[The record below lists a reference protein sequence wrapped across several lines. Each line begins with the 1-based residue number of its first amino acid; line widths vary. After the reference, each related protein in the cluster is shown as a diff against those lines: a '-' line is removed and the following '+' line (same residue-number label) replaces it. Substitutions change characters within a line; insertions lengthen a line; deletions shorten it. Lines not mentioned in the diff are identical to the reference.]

1 MTRLPLAV
9 NGGPP
14 VRDSL
19 LPYGRQ
25 QVTDDDVA
33 EVEKVLRSD
42 FLTTGP
48 KVGEFEDA
56 LAKAVGANHAVVVSS
71 GTAALHA
78 LMAGIGIGPG
88 DEVIVPA
95 ITFAATANAV
105 LYCGGTPVFAD
116 VSPDTLLIDPVTVA
130 SAVTDGTKAIL
141 AVDFAGQSADYEALR
156 DLTRGKDIRVL
167 ADACHALGGAR
178 MGHAVGT
185 LADAS
190 TFSFHPV
197 KHVAA
202 GEGGAIVTN
211 DPDLDQ
217 SFRTFRNHGITTN
230 HLQRASKGTWSYD
243 MSELGFNYRLSD
255 IHSALGLSQL
265 KRLGEN
271 VRRRQAIASR
281 YDNAFE
287 TLPGI
292 APLQN
297 LEGNSNAY
305 HLYVIRLDL
314 NTLTVDRGGVFAALR
329 SENIGVNVHYAPV
342 PWHSYYRNLGYE
354 PGGWPV
360 AERIYEEILSLP
372 IFPAMSD
379 EDASDV
385 ITAVDKVLTAY
396 RR

>member
-1 MTRLPLAV
+1 LTRHPLAI
-9 NGGPP
+9 NGGAP
-14 VRDSL
+14 VRNSL

-25 QVTDDDVA
+25 QVTDDDIA

-42 FLTTGP
+42 YLTTGP
-48 KVGEFEDA
+48 KVAEFEDA
-56 LAKAVGANHAVVVSS
+56 LAKAVGVNHAVVVSS

-78 LMAGIGIGPG
+78 LMAGIGIGIG

-116 VSPDTLLIDPVTVA
+116 VNPDTLLMDSDSVA
-130 SAVTDGTKAIL
+130 AKVTDATRAML

-156 DLTRGKDIRVL
+156 SLVIGKDIRVL

-178 MGHAVGT
+178 NRNAVGT
-185 LADAS
+185 IADAS

-211 DPDLDQ
+211 DPGLDQ
-217 SFRTFRNHGITTN
+217 SFRTFRNHGISTD
-230 HLQRASKGTWSYD
+230 HLQRASKGTWTYD

-265 KRLGEN
+265 KRLDEN

-281 YDNAFE
+281 YDDAFG
-287 TLPGI
+287 PMSGI

-314 NTLTVDRGGVFAALR
+314 NMLTVDRGGVFAALR

-354 PGGWPV
+354 PGSWPV
-360 AERIYEEILSLP
+360 AERTYEEILSLP

-379 EDASDV
+379 KDAEDV
-385 ITAVDKVLTAY
+385 ISAVDKVLTAY